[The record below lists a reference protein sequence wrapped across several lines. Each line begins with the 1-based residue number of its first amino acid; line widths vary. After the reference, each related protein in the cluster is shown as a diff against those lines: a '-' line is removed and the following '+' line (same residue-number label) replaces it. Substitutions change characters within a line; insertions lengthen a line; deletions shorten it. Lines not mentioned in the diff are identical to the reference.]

1 MDVKGKNF
9 SRFLERQESYDKQH
23 DSSAEAKQHAKGK
36 LTAWERLDILFDEG
50 TFEEVGAYVTAERTD
65 TGFGKVQKA
74 YGDGVII
81 GYGMIRGRLAFA
93 YAQDFTVM
101 GGSLGSV
108 HASKIMK
115 IQDMAQKMGAPMIGL
130 IDSGGARI
138 QEGVASLAGYAGIFY
153 RNVQCSGVIPQI
165 SVVMGPAAGGAVY
178 SPSITD
184 FVFMTNQTS
193 YMFVTGPNVVKEVL
207 NEDVSLNDLGGA
219 GIHSKKSGVAHM
231 VYEDEENTLLG
242 VRQLL
247 SYLPANNMENSPE
260 MELSEDETLDIEE
273 KLREIVP
280 DDANKPY
287 DVKDVINLIVDKRSF
302 YEISENYA
310 QNVVVGFARLNGKV
324 IGIVGNQPKVLA
336 GTLDINSSTKGARFI
351 RFCDAF
357 NIPLLILEDVPGFL
371 PGIDQEHNGI
381 IRHGAKM
388 LYAFADSTVPRIT
401 VILRKSYGGAYCVM
415 NSKNLGGDFNFAWP
429 TAEIAVMGPEGAVAI
444 IYHKELKAAD
454 DPVAL
459 KKELAAKYR
468 AEIAN
473 PYVADERGFIDEV
486 IDPAYTRLKLIRAYE
501 ALENKFMNNPA
512 RKHGNIP
519 L

>member
-9 SRFLERQESYDKQH
+9 TRFLERRKVYENQH
-23 DSSAEAKQHAKGK
+23 DTSTEAKQHAKGK
-36 LTAWERLDILFDEG
+36 LTALERIEILFDED
-50 TFEEVGAYVTAERTD
+50 TFEEVDAYVTPDKTD
-65 TGFGKVQKA
+65 TGFGKVQQA

-81 GYGMIRGRLAFA
+81 GHGLIRGRLSFA
-93 YAQDFTVM
+93 YSQDFTVM
-101 GGSLGSV
+101 GGSLGTV
-108 HASKIMK
+108 HAAKIMK

-153 RNVQCSGVIPQI
+153 RNVQSSGVIPQI
-165 SVVMGPAAGGAVY
+165 SVIMGPAAGGAVY

-184 FVFMTNQTS
+184 FIFMTNQTS

-219 GIHSKKSGVAHM
+219 GVHSKKSGVAHM
-231 VYEDEENTLLG
+231 VFEDEENTLMG
-242 VRQLL
+242 VRHLL
-247 SYLPANNMENSPE
+247 SYLPSNNMENSPE
-260 MELSEDETLDIEE
+260 MELSEDETRDIEE
-273 KLREIVP
+273 KLRDIVP
-280 DDANKPY
+280 DDPNKPY
-287 DVKDVINLIVDKRSF
+287 DVKDVINHIVDKRTF

-310 QNVVVGFARLNGKV
+310 QNVVIGFARLDGKA
-324 IGIVGNQPKVLA
+324 IGVVANQPKVLA
-336 GTLDINSSTKGARFI
+336 GTLDINSSNKGARFI

-371 PGIDQEHNGI
+371 PGVDQEHNGI

-444 IYHKELKAAD
+444 LYRKELEKSD
-454 DPVAL
+454 DPAAM

-468 AEIAN
+468 NEIAN

-486 IDPAYTRLKLIRAYE
+486 IDPAETRLKLIRAFE
-501 ALENKFMNNPA
+501 ALETKFVNNPA

>member
-1 MDVKGKNF
+1 MDVKGRNF
-9 SRFLERQESYDKQH
+9 TRFLERQAVYDSQH
-23 DSSAEAKQHAKGK
+23 DSRAEERQHAKGK
-36 LTAWERLDILFDEG
+36 LTAWERIEILFDED
-50 TFEEVGAYVTAERTD
+50 TFEQIDAYVTADRAD
-65 TGFGKVQKA
+65 TGFGTVKQA

-81 GYGMIRGRLAFA
+81 GHGLIRGRLAFA
-93 YAQDFTVM
+93 YAQDFNVM

-108 HASKIMK
+108 HAAKIMK
-115 IQDMAQKMGAPMIGL
+115 IQEMAQKMGAPMIGL

-153 RNVQCSGVIPQI
+153 RNVQSSGVIPQI
-165 SVVMGPAAGGAVY
+165 SVIMGPAAGGAVY

-207 NEDVSLNDLGGA
+207 NEDVSFNDLGGA
-219 GIHSKKSGVAHM
+219 GIHSRKSGVAHM
-231 VYEDEENTLLG
+231 VYEDEENTLMG

-247 SYLPANNMENSPE
+247 SYLPSNNMENPPE
-260 MELSEDETLDIEE
+260 MELSEDETNDVEE
-273 KLREIVP
+273 KLRNIVP
-280 DDANKPY
+280 DDPNKPY
-287 DVKDVINLIVDKRSF
+287 DVKDVIHLIVDKRTF

-310 QNVVVGFARLNGKV
+310 QNLVIGFARLDGKV
-324 IGIVGNQPKVLA
+324 IGIVANQPKVLA

-357 NIPLLILEDVPGFL
+357 NIPLLVLEDVPGFL

-401 VILRKSYGGAYCVM
+401 VIMRKSYGGAYCVM

-444 IYHKELKAAD
+444 LYRKELEESE
-454 DPVAL
+454 DPLAM
-459 KKELAAKYR
+459 KRELAARYR
-468 AEIAN
+468 SEIAN

-486 IDPAYTRLKLIRAYE
+486 IDPAETRKKLIRAFE
-501 ALENKFMNNPA
+501 ALETKFMNNPA

>member
-1 MDVKGKNF
+1 MDVKGRNF
-9 SRFLERQESYDKQH
+9 TRFLERQEAYREQH
-23 DSSAEAKQHAKGK
+23 DSKTKEKQHSKGK
-36 LTAWERLDILFDEG
+36 LTAWERIEILFDED
-50 TFEEVGAYVTAERTD
+50 TFEEIDAYVTTD
-65 TGFGKVQKA
+65 RSNSSFGKVKQS

-81 GYGMIRGRLAFA
+81 GHGLIRGRLAFA

-101 GGSLGSV
+101 GGSLGTV
-108 HASKIMK
+108 HAAKIMK
-115 IQDMAQKMGAPMIGL
+115 IQDMALKMGAPMIGL

-138 QEGVASLAGYAGIFY
+138 QDGVASLAGYAGIFY
-153 RNVQCSGVIPQI
+153 RNVQSSGVIPQI
-165 SVVMGPAAGGAVY
+165 SVIMGPAAGGAVY

-184 FVFMTNQTS
+184 FIFMTNQTS

-207 NEDVSLNDLGGA
+207 NEDVSFNDLGGA
-219 GIHSKKSGVAHM
+219 AIHSRKSGVAHM
-231 VYEDEENTLLG
+231 VYEDEENTLMGL
-242 VRQLL
+242 RQLL
-247 SYLPANNMENSPE
+247 SYLPSNNMENPPE
-260 MELSEDETLDIEE
+260 MELSEDETPEFEE
-273 KLREIVP
+273 RLRNIVP

-287 DVKDVINLIVDKRSF
+287 EVKDVINLIVDKRSF

-310 QNVVVGFARLNGKV
+310 QNIIIGFARLDGKV

-336 GTLDINSSTKGARFI
+336 GTLDINSSVKGARFI

-357 NIPLLILEDVPGFL
+357 NVPLLILEDVPGFL

-388 LYAFADSTVPRIT
+388 LYAFADATVPRVT

-415 NSKNLGGDFNFAWP
+415 NSKNLGGDFNYAWP

-444 IYHKELKAAD
+444 LYRKELDASE
-454 DPVAL
+454 DPAAL

-468 AEIAN
+468 KEIAN
-473 PYVADERGFIDEV
+473 PYVADEKGFIDEV
-486 IDPAYTRLKLIRAYE
+486 IDPAVTRMKLIRSFE
-501 ALENKFMNNPA
+501 ALETKYMNTPA

>member
-1 MDVKGKNF
+1 MDVKGRNF
-9 SRFLERQESYDKQH
+9 TRFLDRQKLYKTQHDAKAEGKQH
-23 DSSAEAKQHAKGK
+23 SKGK
-36 LTAWERLDILFDEG
+36 LTAWERLKILFDVDS
-50 TFEEVGAYVTAERTD
+50 FEEIDAYVTADRTD
-65 TGFGKVQKA
+65 TGFGKVKQA

-81 GYGMIRGRLAFA
+81 GHGMIRGRLAFA
-93 YAQDFTVM
+93 YSQDFTVM

-108 HASKIMK
+108 HAAKIMK
-115 IQDMAQKMGAPMIGL
+115 IQEMAQKMGAPMIGL

-153 RNVQCSGVIPQI
+153 RNVQSSGVIPQI
-165 SVVMGPAAGGAVY
+165 SVIMGPAAGGAVY
-178 SPSITD
+178 SPAITD

-231 VYEDEENTLLG
+231 VFEDEENTLMG
-242 VRQLL
+242 VRHLL
-247 SYLPANNMENSPE
+247 SYLPANNMENPPE
-260 MELSEDETLDIEE
+260 MELSEDETKDIEE
-273 KLREIVP
+273 KLRDIVP

-287 DVKDVINLIVDKRSF
+287 DVKDVINLITDKRSF

-310 QNVVVGFARLNGKV
+310 QNVVIGFARLDGKV
-324 IGIVGNQPKVLA
+324 IGIIANQPKVLA

-357 NIPLLILEDVPGFL
+357 NVPLLILEDVPGFL

-444 IYHKELKAAD
+444 LYRKELEASD
-454 DPVAL
+454 DPVAM
-459 KKELAAKYR
+459 KKELATKYR
-468 AEIAN
+468 KEIAN

-486 IDPAYTRLKLIRAYE
+486 IDPAGTRLKLIRAYE

>member
-1 MDVKGKNF
+1 MDVNGKNF
-9 SRFLERQESYDKQH
+9 TRFLERQQVYEKQH
-23 DSSAEAKQHAKGK
+23 DSKALEKQHSKGK
-36 LTAWERLDILFDEG
+36 LTAWERIGILFDED
-50 TFEEVGAYVTAERTD
+50 TFEEVDAFVSPDKSD
-65 TGFGKVQKA
+65 TGFGKVQQA

-81 GYGMIRGRLAFA
+81 GHGLILGRLTFA

-108 HASKIMK
+108 HAAKIMK
-115 IQDMAQKMGAPMIGL
+115 IQDMALKMGAPMIGL

-153 RNVQCSGVIPQI
+153 RNVQSSGVIPQI
-165 SVVMGPAAGGAVY
+165 SVILGPAAGGAVY

-219 GIHSKKSGVAHM
+219 GVHSKKSGVAHL
-231 VYEDEENTLLG
+231 VYEDEENTLMG
-242 VRQLL
+242 VRQML
-247 SYLPANNMENSPE
+247 SYLPSNNLENPPE
-260 MELSEDETLDIEE
+260 LDLSEDETLDIEE
-273 KLREIVP
+273 KLRAIVP
-280 DDANKPY
+280 DDPNKPY
-287 DVKDVINLIVDKRSF
+287 DIKDAINLILDKRSF

-310 QNVVVGFARLNGKV
+310 QNIVIGLGRLDGKV
-324 IGIVGNQPKVLA
+324 IGIVANQPKVLA
-336 GTLDINSSTKGARFI
+336 GTLDINSSGKGARFI

-357 NIPLLILEDVPGFL
+357 NIPLMILEDVPGFL
-371 PGIDQEHNGI
+371 PGVDQEHSGI
-381 IRHGAKM
+381 IQHGAKM
-388 LYAFADSTVPRIT
+388 LYAFADATVPRIT

-444 IYHKELKAAD
+444 LYRKELAASD

-459 KKELAAKYR
+459 KKELAGKYR
-468 AEIAN
+468 NEIAN
-473 PYVADERGFIDEV
+473 PYIADERGFIDEV
-486 IDPAYTRLKLIRAYE
+486 IDPAETRMKLIRAYE
-501 ALENKFMNNPA
+501 ALETKFVTNPA

>member
-1 MDVKGKNF
+1 MDVNGKNF
-9 SRFLERQESYDKQH
+9 TRFLKRQQKYDKQH
-23 DSSAEAKQHAKGK
+23 DAKALDKQHSKGK
-36 LTAWERLDILFDEG
+36 LAAWERIEILFDEG
-50 TFEEVGAYVTAERTD
+50 TFEEVDAFVSPEKSDG
-65 TGFGKVQKA
+65 GFGKVQQA

-81 GYGMIRGRLAFA
+81 GHGLIHGRLTFA

-108 HASKIMK
+108 HAAKIMK
-115 IQDMAQKMGAPMIGL
+115 IQDMALKMGAPMIGL

-153 RNVQCSGVIPQI
+153 RNVQSSGVIPQI

-219 GIHSKKSGVAHM
+219 GVHSKKSGVAHL
-231 VYEDEENTLLG
+231 VYEDEENTLMG
-242 VRQLL
+242 VRQML
-247 SYLPANNMENSPE
+247 SYLPANNLENPPE
-260 MELSEDETLDIEE
+260 MELSEDETLDVEE
-273 KLREIVP
+273 KLRAIVP
-280 DDANKPY
+280 DDPNKPY

-310 QNVVVGFARLNGKV
+310 QNVVIGLARLDGKV
-324 IGIVGNQPKVLA
+324 IGIVANQPKVLA
-336 GTLDINSSTKGARFI
+336 GTLDINSSNKGARFI

-371 PGIDQEHNGI
+371 PGVDQEHNGI

-444 IYHKELKAAD
+444 LYRKELASSD

-459 KKELAAKYR
+459 RKELADKYR
-468 AEIAN
+468 NEIAN
-473 PYVADERGFIDEV
+473 PYIADERGFIDEV
-486 IDPAYTRLKLIRAYE
+486 IDPSETRRKLIRAFE
-501 ALENKFMNNPA
+501 ALETKFVDNPA

>member
-1 MDVKGKNF
+1 M
-9 SRFLERQESYDKQH
+9 YDSQH
-23 DSSAEAKQHAKGK
+23 DSKAAEKQHAKGK
-36 LTAWERLDILFDEG
+36 LTAWERIEILFDED
-50 TFEEVGAYVTAERTD
+50 TFEEVDAYVTADQTN
-65 TGFGKVQKA
+65 TGFGKVKKA

-81 GYGMIRGRLAFA
+81 GHGLIRGRLTFA

-108 HASKIMK
+108 HAEKIMK
-115 IQDMAQKMGAPMIGL
+115 IQDMALKMGAPMIGL

-153 RNVQCSGVIPQI
+153 RNVQSSGVIPQI
-165 SVVMGPAAGGAVY
+165 SVILGPAAGGAVY

-184 FVFMTNQTS
+184 FVFMTNLTS

-207 NEDVSLNDLGGA
+207 NEDVSFNDLGGA
-219 GIHSKKSGVAHM
+219 GVHSKKSGVAHL
-231 VYEDEENTLLG
+231 VYEDEENTLMG

-247 SYLPANNMENSPE
+247 SYLPSNNMENPPE
-260 MELSEDETLDIEE
+260 MELSEEETTEFEE
-273 KLREIVP
+273 RLRNIVP

-287 DVKDVINLIVDKRSF
+287 DVKDVINLLVDKRSF
-302 YEISENYA
+302 FEISENYA
-310 QNVVVGFARLNGKV
+310 QNVVVGFGRLDGKV
-324 IGIVGNQPKVLA
+324 IGIIANQPKVLA
-336 GTLDINSSTKGARFI
+336 GTLDINSSDKGARFI

-357 NIPLLILEDVPGFL
+357 NVPLLVLEDVPGFL

-401 VILRKSYGGAYCVM
+401 IILRKSYGGAYCVM

-444 IYHKELKAAD
+444 LYRKELEEAD
-454 DPVAL
+454 DPVAM
-459 KKELAAKYR
+459 KKELAARYR
-468 AEIAN
+468 NEIAN

-486 IDPAYTRLKLIRAYE
+486 IDPADTRKKLIRAFE
-501 ALENKFMNNPA
+501 ALETKYMDNPA

>member
-9 SRFLERQESYDKQH
+9 TRFLKRQQVYEKQH
-23 DSSAEAKQHAKGK
+23 DSKSLGKQHAKGK
-36 LTAWERLDILFDEG
+36 LTAWERIEILFDEE
-50 TFEEVGAYVTAERTD
+50 TFEEVDAFVSPDRTD
-65 TGFGKVQKA
+65 TGFGKVQQV

-81 GYGMIRGRLAFA
+81 GHGLIRGRLTFA

-108 HASKIMK
+108 HAAKIMK
-115 IQDMAQKMGAPMIGL
+115 IQDMALKMGAPMIGL

-153 RNVQCSGVIPQI
+153 RNVQSSGVIPQI
-165 SVVMGPAAGGAVY
+165 SVILGPAAGGAVY

-184 FVFMTNQTS
+184 FVFMTNHTS

-219 GIHSKKSGVAHM
+219 DVHSKKSGVAHL
-231 VYEDEENTLLG
+231 VYEDEENTLMG
-242 VRQLL
+242 VRQML
-247 SYLPANNMENSPE
+247 SYLPSNNMENPPE
-260 MELSEDETLDIEE
+260 MELSEDETLDVEE
-273 KLREIVP
+273 KLRAVVP
-280 DDANKPY
+280 DDPNKPY
-287 DVKDVINLIVDKRSF
+287 DVKDVIKLIVDKRSF

-310 QNVVVGFARLNGKV
+310 QNVVIGLGRLDGKV
-324 IGIVGNQPKVLA
+324 IGIVANQPKVLA
-336 GTLDINSSTKGARFI
+336 GTLDINSSNKGARFI

-388 LYAFADSTVPRIT
+388 LYAFADATVPRIT
-401 VILRKSYGGAYCVM
+401 MILRKSYGGAYCVM

-444 IYHKELKAAD
+444 LYRKELADAD
-454 DPVAL
+454 DPVAM

-468 AEIAN
+468 TEIAN
-473 PYVADERGFIDEV
+473 PYIADERGFIDEV
-486 IDPAYTRLKLIRAYE
+486 IDPAETRLKLVRAFE
-501 ALENKFMNNPA
+501 ALETKFIDNPS

>member
-1 MDVKGKNF
+1 MDVKGRNF
-9 SRFLERQESYDKQH
+9 TRFLKRQEEYRAQH
-23 DSSAEAKQHAKGK
+23 DSRTEEKQHSKGK
-36 LTAWERLDILFDEG
+36 LTAWERIDILFDED
-50 TFEEVGAYVTAERTD
+50 TFEEIDAYVTTD
-65 TGFGKVQKA
+65 RSSSSFGKVKQA

-81 GYGMIRGRLAFA
+81 GHGLIRGRLAFA

-101 GGSLGSV
+101 GGSLGTV
-108 HASKIMK
+108 HAAKIMK
-115 IQDMAQKMGAPMIGL
+115 IQDMALKMGAPMIGL

-138 QEGVASLAGYAGIFY
+138 QDGVASLAGYAGIFY
-153 RNVQCSGVIPQI
+153 RNVQSSGVIPQI
-165 SVVMGPAAGGAVY
+165 SVIMGPAAGGAVY

-207 NEDVSLNDLGGA
+207 NEDVSFNDLGGA
-219 GIHSKKSGVAHM
+219 AIHSKKSGVAHM
-231 VYEDEENTLLG
+231 VYEDEENTLMG
-242 VRQLL
+242 VRQML
-247 SYLPANNMENSPE
+247 SYLPSNNMENPPE
-260 MELSEDETLDIEE
+260 MELSEDETPEFEE
-273 KLREIVP
+273 RLRTIVP

-287 DVKDVINLIVDKRSF
+287 DVKDVVNLVVDKRSF

-310 QNVVVGFARLNGKV
+310 QNVVIGFARLDGKV
-324 IGIVGNQPKVLA
+324 VGIIGNQPKVLA
-336 GTLDINSSTKGARFI
+336 GTLDINSSVKGARFI

-357 NIPLLILEDVPGFL
+357 NVPLLILEDVPGFL

-444 IYHKELKAAD
+444 LYRKELESSE

-459 KKELAAKYR
+459 KRDLAAKYR
-468 AEIAN
+468 KEIAN
-473 PYVADERGFIDEV
+473 PYVADEKGFIDEV
-486 IDPAYTRLKLIRAYE
+486 IDPAVTRMKLIRAFE
-501 ALENKFMNNPA
+501 ALETKYMNNPA

>member
-9 SRFLERQESYDKQH
+9 TRFLKRQQVYEKQH
-23 DSSAEAKQHAKGK
+23 DSKAHAKQHSKGK
-36 LTAWERLDILFDEG
+36 LTAWERIEILFDEE
-50 TFEEVGAYVTAERTD
+50 TFEEVDAFVSPDKSD
-65 TGFGKVQKA
+65 TGFGKVQQA

-81 GYGMIRGRLAFA
+81 GHGLIRGRLTFA

-101 GGSLGSV
+101 GGSLGAV
-108 HASKIMK
+108 HAAKIMK
-115 IQDMAQKMGAPMIGL
+115 IQEMALKMGAPMIGL

-153 RNVQCSGVIPQI
+153 RNVQSSGVIPQI
-165 SVVMGPAAGGAVY
+165 SVILGPAAGGAVY
-178 SPSITD
+178 SPAITD

-219 GIHSKKSGVAHM
+219 GVHSKKSGVAHL
-231 VYEDEENTLLG
+231 VYADEENTLMG
-242 VRQLL
+242 VRQML
-247 SYLPANNMENSPE
+247 SYLPSNNMENPPE
-260 MELSEDETLDIEE
+260 MELSEDETREVEE
-273 KLREIVP
+273 KLRAIVP
-280 DDANKPY
+280 DDPNKPY
-287 DVKDVINLIVDKRSF
+287 DVKDVINHIVDKRSF

-310 QNVVVGFARLNGKV
+310 QNLVIGLGRLDGKV
-324 IGIVGNQPKVLA
+324 IGIVANQPKVLA
-336 GTLDINSSTKGARFI
+336 GTLDINSSNKGARFI

-388 LYAFADSTVPRIT
+388 LYAFADATVPRIT
-401 VILRKSYGGAYCVM
+401 MILRKSYGGAYCVM

-444 IYHKELKAAD
+444 LYRKELTISD

-468 AEIAN
+468 NEIAN
-473 PYVADERGFIDEV
+473 PYIADERGFIDEV
-486 IDPAYTRLKLIRAYE
+486 IDPAETRMKLIRAFE
-501 ALENKFMNNPA
+501 ALETKFIDNPA

>member
-1 MDVKGKNF
+1 MDVNGKNF
-9 SRFLERQESYDKQH
+9 TRFLKRQQVYEKQH
-23 DSSAEAKQHAKGK
+23 DSKALNKQHSKGK
-36 LTAWERLDILFDEG
+36 LTAWERLAILFDED
-50 TFEEVGAYVTAERTD
+50 TFEEVDAFVSPDRTD
-65 TGFGKVQKA
+65 TGFGKVQQA

-81 GYGMIRGRLAFA
+81 GHGLILGRLTFA

-108 HASKIMK
+108 HAAKIMK
-115 IQDMAQKMGAPMIGL
+115 IQDMALKMGAPMIGL

-153 RNVQCSGVIPQI
+153 RNVQSSGVIPQI
-165 SVVMGPAAGGAVY
+165 SVILGPAAGGAVY

-219 GIHSKKSGVAHM
+219 GVHSKKSGVAHL
-231 VYEDEENTLLG
+231 VYEDEENTLMG
-242 VRQLL
+242 VRQML
-247 SYLPANNMENSPE
+247 SYLPSNNLENPPE
-260 MELSEDETLDIEE
+260 MDLSEDETLDVEE
-273 KLREIVP
+273 KLRSIVP
-280 DDANKPY
+280 DDPNKPY
-287 DVKDVINLIVDKRSF
+287 DVKDVINLMVDKRSF

-310 QNVVVGFARLNGKV
+310 QNVVIGLGRLDGKV
-324 IGIVGNQPKVLA
+324 IGIVANQPKVLA
-336 GTLDINSSTKGARFI
+336 GTLDINSSNKGARFI

-371 PGIDQEHNGI
+371 PGVDQEHNGI

-388 LYAFADSTVPRIT
+388 LYAFADATVPRIT

-444 IYHKELKAAD
+444 LYRKELAGSD

-468 AEIAN
+468 NEIAN
-473 PYVADERGFIDEV
+473 PYIADERGFIDEV
-486 IDPAYTRLKLIRAYE
+486 IDPAETRLKLIRAYE
-501 ALENKFMNNPA
+501 ALETKFINNPA

>member
-1 MDVKGKNF
+1 MDVKGRNF
-9 SRFLERQESYDKQH
+9 TRFLERQGVYYSQH
-23 DSSAEAKQHAKGK
+23 DSKAEEKQHAKGK
-36 LTAWERLDILFDEG
+36 LTAWERIEILFDED
-50 TFEEVGAYVTAERTD
+50 TFEEIDAYVTADRSNSS
-65 TGFGKVQKA
+65 FGKVKQS

-81 GYGMIRGRLAFA
+81 GHGLIRGRLAFA
-93 YAQDFTVM
+93 YAQDFTIM
-101 GGSLGSV
+101 GGSLGMV

-115 IQDMAQKMGAPMIGL
+115 IQDMAMKMGAPMIGL

-153 RNVQCSGVIPQI
+153 RNVQSSGVIPQI
-165 SVVMGPAAGGAVY
+165 SVIMGPAAGGAVY

-184 FVFMTNQTS
+184 FVFMTNMTS

-207 NEDVSLNDLGGA
+207 NEDVSFNDLGGA
-219 GIHSKKSGVAHM
+219 WVHSRKSGVAHM
-231 VYEDEENTLLG
+231 VYEDEENTLMG

-247 SYLPANNMENSPE
+247 SYLPSNNMENPPE
-260 MELSEDETLDIEE
+260 MEVSEDETKEFDE
-273 KLREIVP
+273 KLRNIVP

-287 DVKDVINLIVDKRSF
+287 DVKDVINHIVDKRSF
-302 YEISENYA
+302 FEISENYA
-310 QNVVVGFARLNGKV
+310 QNLVIGFARLDGKV
-324 IGIVGNQPKVLA
+324 IGIVANQPKVLA
-336 GTLDINSSTKGARFI
+336 GTLDINSSDKGARFI

-357 NIPLLILEDVPGFL
+357 NVPLLILEDVPGFL

-388 LYAFADSTVPRIT
+388 LYAFADATVPRIT

-444 IYHKELKAAD
+444 LYRKELEGSD

-459 KKELAAKYR
+459 KRELAAKYR
-468 AEIAN
+468 SEIAN

-486 IDPAYTRLKLIRAYE
+486 IDPAETRKKLIRAFE
-501 ALENKFMNNPA
+501 ALETKYLNNPA